1 MCLSKDEKVKKNILE
16 AAKSVFQKWG
26 LNKTTMEDI
35 AHEVGK
41 GKSTLYY
48 YHRSKEEIFEE
59 LVKKEFASIIGKA
72 QSASEEAVSSKDK
85 LKKYIAT
92 MLSEVKKTASIF
104 PLVKGDVKGN
114 KEFLDRIK
122 KMLNDEEEAIVLE
135 ILQQGL
141 KSGELNFLKEDE
153 LIKAAKALVG
163 MVTGLAVYLFFDNDD
178 NEIID
183 IATRLIA
190 EGM

>member
-48 YHRSKEEIFEE
+48 YYRSKEEIFEE

>member
-35 AHEVGK
+35 AREVGK

-48 YHRSKEEIFEE
+48 YYRSKEEIFEE

>member
-1 MCLSKDEKVKKNILE
+1 MCISKDMEVKKNILE
-16 AAKSVFQKWG
+16 AAKIVFQKWG

-48 YHRSKEEIFEE
+48 YYRSKEEIFEE

-92 MLSEVKKTASIF
+92 MLSEIKKTVGIF

-114 KEFLDRIK
+114 KEFVDRMK
-122 KMLNDEEEAIVLE
+122 KMLNDEEEAVVLE

-141 KSGELNFLKEDE
+141 KSGELSFLKEDE

>member
-1 MCLSKDEKVKKNILE
+1 MCFSKDEEVKNNILE
-16 AAKSVFQKWG
+16 AAKRVFQKWG

-48 YHRSKEEIFEE
+48 YYRSKEEIFEE
-59 LVKKEFASIIGKA
+59 VVKNEFASIIGEAK
-72 QSASEEAVSSKDK
+72 SAAKDAVSSKDK

-114 KEFLDRIK
+114 KEFLDRMK
-122 KMLNDEEEAIVLE
+122 KMLNDEEEAVVLE

-141 KSGELNFLKEDE
+141 KSGELSFLKEDE

>member
-1 MCLSKDEKVKKNILE
+1 MEVKKNILE
-16 AAKSVFQKWG
+16 AAKIVFQKWG

-48 YHRSKEEIFEE
+48 YYRSKEEIFEE

>member
-1 MCLSKDEKVKKNILE
+1 MCISKDMEVKKNILE
-16 AAKSVFQKWG
+16 AAKIVFQKWG

-48 YHRSKEEIFEE
+48 YYRSKEEIFEE